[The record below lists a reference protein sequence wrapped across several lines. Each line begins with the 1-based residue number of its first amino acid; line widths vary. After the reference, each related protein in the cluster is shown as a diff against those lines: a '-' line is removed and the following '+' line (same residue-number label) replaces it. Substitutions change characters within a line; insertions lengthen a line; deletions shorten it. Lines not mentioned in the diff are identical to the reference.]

1 DTSFHFRQR
10 SHVVDVAALDG
21 DDLALADPPAREES
35 FALYGTLA
43 DAGLRRQIGR
53 GHREPSAS
61 AGRRAEHEV
70 SVFVH
75 HGGPAWVHEG
85 ARVGFL
91 DDGGAR
97 ENVAAQELA
106 AVEDRGRLK
115 AARLREPDVA
125 LAFPCARGCGPP
137 DGQG

>member
-1 DTSFHFRQR
+1 MSRRATYMICPRMPRLGEQEWLVDEYLVARHLGGGERADEEAVGDLDVGDRDTSFHFRQR

-61 AGRRAEHEV
+61 AGRRAEHKG
-70 SVFVH
+70 SVIVH
-75 HGGPAWVHEG
+75 H
-85 ARVGFL
+85 
-91 DDGGAR
+91 
-97 ENVAAQELA
+97 
-106 AVEDRGRLK
+106 
-115 AARLREPDVA
+115 
-125 LAFPCARGCGPP
+125 
-137 DGQG
+137 